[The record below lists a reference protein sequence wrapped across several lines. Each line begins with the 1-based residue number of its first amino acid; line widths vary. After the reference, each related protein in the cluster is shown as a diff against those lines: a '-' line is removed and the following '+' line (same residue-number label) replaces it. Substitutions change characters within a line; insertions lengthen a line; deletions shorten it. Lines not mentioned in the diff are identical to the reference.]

1 VSAIIDDIKDKYSQD
16 VVVELLD
23 NLKDMG
29 FKYATDLGFSFGMKD
44 CNVDF
49 DIKSRIKEIE
59 EKDLQLQENYLQGLI
74 TEKEKVKI
82 STEMWNDFATKIADE
97 AWDAQLE

>member
-1 VSAIIDDIKDKYSQD
+1 
-16 VVVELLD
+16 
-23 NLKDMG
+23 MG

-59 EKDLQLQENYLQGLI
+59 EKIFN
-74 TEKEKVKI
+74 
-82 STEMWNDFATKIADE
+82 STKIIYRD
-97 AWDAQLE
+97 